1 MDKSILTEEINNM
14 RFLFGYK
21 PGKLISEQETP
32 ATPATPANVS
42 MPDLIGQIQTILNT
56 KFGGQLNVDRKW
68 GPKTQAAFENAIKT
82 IESPAASPATGP
94 DATQMEC
101 IKQYGQNPTLGI
113 GAVNTKVWLPN
124 SDGSYSW
131 FGKDYSFE
139 MASNKFTDES
149 VGTWACNSGK
159 LTITLKNKQTWT
171 DGKWSGDPFMGIAA
185 AAPATPA
192 AAPATPAPAAAPAT
206 PAPAAAPETPAP
218 APVTK

>member
-1 MDKSILTEEINNM
+1 MEKSILTEEINNIK
-14 RFLFGYK
+14 FLFGYK

-32 ATPATPANVS
+32 APATNVS
-42 MPDLIGQIQTILNT
+42 IPDLIGQIQTLLNT
-56 KFGGQLNVDRKW
+56 NYGAKLNPDKRW
-68 GPKTQAAFENAIKT
+68 GPKTQAVFENAIKT
-82 IESPAASPATGP
+82 IESPAAAPTTGP

-192 AAPATPAPAAAPAT
+192 PAAAPATPAPAAAPAT
-206 PAPAAAPETPAP
+206 PAQ